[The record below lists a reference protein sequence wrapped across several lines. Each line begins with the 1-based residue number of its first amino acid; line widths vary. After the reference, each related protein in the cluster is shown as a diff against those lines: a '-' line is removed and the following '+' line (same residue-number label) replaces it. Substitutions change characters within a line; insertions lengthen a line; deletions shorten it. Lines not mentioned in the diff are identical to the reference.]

1 MTPIILVAAD
11 GTPAGA
17 GALRMAKRLA
27 EREDARVEVL
37 AVHDPGALRVVRCD
51 DPAATMRAPVA
62 ELAVRA
68 LRERI
73 RAQLQEI
80 GGGAEDWPLTVQVGG
95 VARVIAGSA
104 VDCGANR
111 VLVGLSQGDA
121 TERWLSRETLLDLIR
136 RLNVPVLAVPPG
148 YGELPRC
155 VVVAVDF
162 SRFSLEIARE
172 ALEDVEPGAQLHLVT
187 VTAPVQGLGIRPDR
201 LAVERRLTE
210 LASELELPGI
220 AAVEAHHRTGD
231 PGEEILRLAEEVG
244 AELIAAG
251 SHGAP
256 YPGRVVTGDVYG
268 KLVHAAECPLLIGPP
283 RGMRVP
289 AASDRE
295 REPLPQP
302 IVA

>member
-1 MTPIILVAAD
+1 MTPVILVAAD
-11 GTPAGA
+11 GTSAGA

-27 EREDARVEVL
+27 EREGARVEVL
-37 AVHDPGALRVVRCD
+37 AVHDPAALRVVRGD
-51 DPAATMRAPVA
+51 DPTATMRPPVA

-73 RAQLQEI
+73 RAQLEEI
-80 GGGAEDWPLTVQVGG
+80 GDGAESWPLTVQVGG
-95 VARVIAGSA
+95 VARVIAGCAMES
-104 VDCGANR
+104 GANR
-111 VLVGLSQGDA
+111 VLVGLSQGEP

-136 RLNVPVLAVPPG
+136 RLNVPVLAVPAQSSD
-148 YGELPRC
+148 LPRC

-162 SRFSLEIARE
+162 SKYSLEIARE
-172 ALEDVEPGAQLHLVT
+172 ALEDLEPGAQLHLVN
-187 VTAPVQGLGIRPDR
+187 VAPASGSSGLRPDP
-201 LAVERRLTE
+201 LAVERRLGE

-220 AAVEAHHRTGD
+220 AAVEVHRRSGE

-256 YPGRVVTGDVYG
+256 FLGRALTGDVYG
-268 KLVHAAECPLLIGPP
+268 RLVHAAECALLIGPP
-283 RGMRVP
+283 RGMRLPLARNLEV
-289 AASDRE
+289 D
-295 REPLPQP
+295 PLPQP